1 MRTKIAIGLAILGSI
16 FIFAGVSHL
25 PAEEIYTWTDKDGN
39 LHITKHPPPK
49 GSKLKEVTEY
59 TPKTEAQKTGDQ
71 APQKGQGKDLGSTE
85 KSKAADEA
93 QREADK
99 AEKEA
104 HEASSKASKAVLK
117 AYETRDKEALQE
129 RQVRHDRV
137 TDQDVIEADSE
148 AMRAQE
154 KAKEA
159 REKAQK
165 AKEKAQK
172 AQQRAKE
179 SEASE

>member
-16 FIFAGVSHL
+16 FIFAGVSYL
-25 PAEEIYTWTDKDGN
+25 PAEGIFTWTDKDGN

-59 TPKTEAQKTGDQ
+59 APKAQKQEPDDQ
-71 APQKGQGKDLGSTE
+71 APQKSRGTDIEYTE
-85 KSKAADEA
+85 KLKAADEA
-93 QREADK
+93 RREADK

-104 HEASSKASKAVLK
+104 DEAGNKASRAVLK
-117 AYETRDKEALQE
+117 AYETRDKEALQD
-129 RQVRHDRV
+129 RQVRHDRI
-137 TDQDVIEADSE
+137 TDQDVMEAESE
-148 AMRAQE
+148 AMRAEE

-165 AKEKAQK
+165 AREKAKKAQK
-172 AQQRAKE
+172 RAKE
-179 SEASE
+179 SEVTE